1 MSIRLWLLV
10 CLLGLTRAAWAQDAH
25 VLQTPHVRASLVTLQ
40 QAVVPGQPLR
50 AGLRIEHAPG
60 WHTYW
65 RNPGDSGEPPT
76 LTWNLPEGFSAGEI
90 EWPAPH
96 ALPVGPLTNYGYEG
110 DHLLPVSIAVPA
122 GLTAPGVTLR
132 LAATW
137 LVCQVKCIPEEG
149 EFELRMPVAA
159 QAAAG
164 PLQPLF
170 AGVDARRPQAV
181 AGWTLSANR
190 HEGHARLVVRTPGE
204 AGVSQAQ
211 YFPYGEG
218 LVEASGR
225 QVLQVD
231 AAGFTLDVPP
241 AVQPVG
247 PLDRLHG
254 LLVVEDADGRARVL
268 EVDASV
274 DAPVSAAPVVS
285 PAPSGGL
292 WGALLLAFLGGAILN
307 LMPCV
312 FPVLSIKLLA
322 LAKDEQPRQAR
333 MHAAAYAVGV
343 VASFLLLALLLIGL
357 RAAGHQLGWGFQ
369 LQSPAFVVALA
380 MLFFV
385 MGLNLSGVF
394 EFGQAASVGA
404 GKHQGAAQAFGTGV
418 LAVFAASPC
427 TAPFMGAALGYAIG
441 QSAWQ
446 ALWVFAFLGLG
457 MALPFVALA
466 CWSRAR
472 RWLPKPGAWMQRF
485 KQALAFP
492 LYATTVWLAWV
503 LGEQRGAGAMAWLGM
518 ALVLVACAAWAWRQ
532 RQGGGGRA
540 WQFVSVAV
548 LACTLAVLLQAARD
562 DEGGERGATAS
573 ARGAADSW
581 AVWSPQAVQEHLAA
595 GRGVF
600 VDFTAAWCVTC
611 QVNKRLVLHREDV
624 RDAFARAGF
633 VPLRADWTR
642 YDPAITQALD
652 ALGRKGVPV
661 YVVQRPG
668 QAPVLLPEILTPDI
682 VLDALTE
689 TSP

>member
-1 MSIRLWLLV
+1 MCIRLWLLV
-10 CLLGLTRAAWAQDAH
+10 CLCGLARFAWAQDAH

-40 QAVVPGQPLR
+40 QAVVPGQTLR

-76 LTWNLPEGFSAGEI
+76 LTWELPEGFSAGEI

-122 GLTAPGVTLR
+122 GLTTPDMRLR

-149 EFELRMPVAA
+149 EFELRVPVAA

-164 PLQPLF
+164 PLQGLF
-170 AGVDARRPQAV
+170 ASVDARRPQAQH
-181 AGWTLSANR
+181 GWGLSANR
-190 HEGHARLVVRTPGE
+190 HAGQARLVARPPGAVAVTKVE
-204 AGVSQAQ
+204 

-225 QVLQVD
+225 QVLQASGD
-231 AAGFTLDVPP
+231 GFTLDVPP

-254 LLVVEDADGRARVL
+254 VLVVADDAGRVSVL
-268 EVDASV
+268 EVDAPV
-274 DAPVSAAPVVS
+274 GTAPAASAAP
-285 PAPSGGL
+285 ARGM
-292 WGALLLAFLGGAILN
+292 WGALLLAFVGGLILN

-322 LAKDEQPRQAR
+322 LAKDEQPVQAR
-333 MHAAAYAVGV
+333 VHAAAYAVGV
-343 VASFLLLALLLIGL
+343 VLSFLLLALLLIGL
-357 RAAGHQLGWGFQ
+357 RAAGQQLGWGFQ
-369 LQSPAFVVALA
+369 LQSPAFVVLLA
-380 MLFFV
+380 TLFFV

-394 EFGQAASVGA
+394 EFGQAASAGVGR
-404 GKHQGAAQAFGTGV
+404 HQGAAQAFGTGV

-457 MALPFVALA
+457 MALPFVVLA

-503 LGEQRGAGAMAWLGM
+503 LGEQSGAGAMAWLGM
-518 ALVLVACAAWAWRQ
+518 ALVLAAAAAWAWRQ
-532 RQGGGGRA
+532 RQGGGGRG
-540 WQFVSVAV
+540 WQLSGVVVALCAV
-548 LACTLAVLLQAARD
+548 LVLLQAARS
-562 DEGGERGATAS
+562 DEPATVK
-573 ARGAADSW
+573 ADSW
-581 AVWSPQAVQEHLAA
+581 AAWSPQAVQEQLAA

-611 QVNKRLVLHREDV
+611 QVNKRLVLHRDDV
-624 RDAFARAGF
+624 RDAFAREGF
-633 VPLRADWTR
+633 VPMRADWTR
-642 YDPAITQALD
+642 QDPAITRALD

-668 QAPVLLPEILTPDI
+668 QQPVLLPEILTPDI
-682 VLDALTE
+682 VLDALKE